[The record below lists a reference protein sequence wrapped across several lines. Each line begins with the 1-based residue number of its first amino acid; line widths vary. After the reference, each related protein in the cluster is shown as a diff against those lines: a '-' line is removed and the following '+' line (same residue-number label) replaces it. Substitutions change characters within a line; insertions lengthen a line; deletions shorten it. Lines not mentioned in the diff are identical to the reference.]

1 MKKLLLTSFVLL
13 LPLLTSSQEKS
24 TIKVSAHAI
33 HKESS
38 PTFKALIAV
47 SGAYSSLPDEL
58 LTLDNLKTKL
68 KEAIQKKG
76 IPWSDLKENPNDF
89 GYETI
94 RFDQEGTIYEY
105 VTSDISAMKK
115 FLQIKTL
122 GLQQLSSVCTF
133 TCMQLCATV
142 CCGALPRTDAHCQRV
157 PSTVVAASY
166 SCGPLRAA
174 MHGETLLC
182 DAAHCCMM
190 MCLHSAA
197 MRGAGVLC
205 AAAN

>member
-133 TCMQLCATV
+133 TINDSEAQKLSEKALKKAKERALVIANAMGKDLGEIKEVEDLNNRWSEKVENIIYHNQSATEYTYIINV
-142 CCGALPRTDAHCQRV
+142 IF
-157 PSTVVAASY
+157 TVK
-166 SCGPLRAA
+166 
-174 MHGETLLC
+174 
-182 DAAHCCMM
+182 
-190 MCLHSAA
+190 
-197 MRGAGVLC
+197 
-205 AAAN
+205 